1 MGIYKKSIDEYVRD
15 LSSSKATP
23 GGGAVAAFSLLQG
36 AALLSMVI
44 EITVANANYQHFHSG
59 CLDAKTSVQALMK
72 EGRAL
77 IKDDMDAFNALM
89 KAFKEKGSERNTLIS
104 EASIKAVGVPLRILE
119 KAEEGIQLANM
130 LINKSNP
137 NVESDIEVAIEC
149 FECAGRSA
157 IVNVRVNLPGLNDGD
172 KADEYL
178 EKAIN
183 KLEYIEEEGM
193 RLREEMTD

>member
-1 MGIYKKSIDEYVRD
+1 MEFFKVFDCFVSKKYIAE
-15 LSSSKATP
+15 
-23 GGGAVAAFSLLQG
+23 
-36 AALLSMVI
+36 
-44 EITVANANYQHFHSG
+44 ANRFI
-59 CLDAKTSVQALMK
+59 DAKTSVQALMK
-72 EGRAL
+72 ENRAL

-89 KAFKEKGSERNTLIS
+89 KALKEKGSERNTLIS
-104 EASIKAVGVPLRILE
+104 EASIKAVSVPLRILE

-137 NVESDIEVAIEC
+137 NVESDIEVAIAC

-178 EKAIN
+178 YIN
-183 KLEYIEEEGM
+183 SQESYKNPRHSLY
-193 RLREEMTD
+193 RHS

>member
-89 KAFKEKGSERNTLIS
+89 KAFKEKGAKEIRLL
-104 EASIKAVGVPLRILE
+104 ARHLLRL
-119 KAEEGIQLANM
+119 
-130 LINKSNP
+130 
-137 NVESDIEVAIEC
+137 
-149 FECAGRSA
+149 
-157 IVNVRVNLPGLNDGD
+157 
-172 KADEYL
+172 
-178 EKAIN
+178 
-183 KLEYIEEEGM
+183 
-193 RLREEMTD
+193 

>member
-137 NVESDIEVAIEC
+137 NVESDIEVAIAC
-149 FECAGRSA
+149 FECAGKSA
-157 IVNVRVNLPGLNDGD
+157 ITNVRVNLSGISDAGVAQKYKED
-172 KADEYL
+172 AV
-178 EKAIN
+178 N
-183 KLEYIEEEGM
+183 KLEYIEAESM
-193 RLREEMTD
+193 RLREEMLG